1 MKHYKFETSGESDL
15 EKDGNLLTLKANI
28 QPWEFVQFLSTG
40 TIQED
45 IQPGKVMKGL
55 MLSRVN
61 SQETPSIVFLN
72 SPPYCYLL
80 VKGSYISCSRRLGRG
95 RYILL
100 YTCHLS
106 VFHFQGLWKILFAY
120 PARGISPATTCTGK
134 NGVWNSISHHFY
146 HKCSFTWR
154 VLRTGVTPHHSK
166 HI

>member
-55 MLSRVN
+55 
-61 SQETPSIVFLN
+61 IVFLT

-80 VKGSYISCSRRLGRG
+80 VKGRIF
-95 RYILL
+95 
-100 YTCHLS
+100 S
-106 VFHFQGLWKILFAY
+106 VLD
-120 PARGISPATTCTGK
+120 
-134 NGVWNSISHHFY
+134 V
-146 HKCSFTWR
+146 
-154 VLRTGVTPHHSK
+154 
-166 HI
+166 

>member
-61 SQETPSIVFLN
+61 SHETPSIVFLN
-72 SPPYCYLL
+72 SPPYYYLL
-80 VKGSYISCSRRLGRG
+80 VKGSYISCSRRLRRG

-106 VFHFQGLWKILFAY
+106 VFHFQGL
-120 PARGISPATTCTGK
+120 
-134 NGVWNSISHHFY
+134 
-146 HKCSFTWR
+146 
-154 VLRTGVTPHHSK
+154 
-166 HI
+166 